1 MEGTLQLLDSNVS
14 FCLDCLFSNLGEIK
28 LICFVVGLRCL
39 TWAQIDAK
47 TDWLAFPSE
56 KGKSLYHVGRC
67 NLLDA
72 GLSVS
77 DVKSVLLLQPKEIPS
92 AGQHVVQN
100 SHYRAKHFR
109 GNLLVYFKVIRK

>member
-1 MEGTLQLLDSNVS
+1 MKLLDSNVS
-14 FCLDCLFSNLGEIK
+14 FGLDRLLSYLGEVE
-28 LICFVVGLRCL
+28 LIYFMLGFGSL
-39 TWAQIDAK
+39 TGTQIDAK

-72 GLSVS
+72 GLSVG
-77 DVKSVLLLQPKEIPS
+77 DIKSVLLLQPKEIPS
-92 AGQHVVQN
+92 AGQHAVQN
-100 SHYRAKHFR
+100 SHSRAKHLR